1 MVGFFYRPEAACSR
15 TGDRTRTYTSEILD
29 PKSSASTNSATP
41 AKKRVPNLERAAKV
55 TLFTLITKASFDFH
69 DALQTEHQ
77 GRAAQLAHPGN
88 CREHVTKRGLL
99 VNAGSQV
106 LLGILRRIARKHLQE

>member
-1 MVGFFYRPEAACSR
+1 MVGFFCAS

-69 DALQTEHQ
+69 DALHAEHQ
-77 GRAAQLAHPGN
+77 GRTAQLTHPGY
-88 CREHVTKRGLL
+88 CREHV
-99 VNAGSQV
+99 AQ
-106 LLGILRRIARKHLQE
+106 